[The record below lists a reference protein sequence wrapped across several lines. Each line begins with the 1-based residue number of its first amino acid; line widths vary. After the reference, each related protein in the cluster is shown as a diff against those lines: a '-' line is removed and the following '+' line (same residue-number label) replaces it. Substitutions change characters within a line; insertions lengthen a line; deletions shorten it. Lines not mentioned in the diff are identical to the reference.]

1 MYENSMILMQIFVKT
16 TLTFRN
22 PADLKNC
29 RLQMATFANFLN
41 AILLFNN
48 KMSKL
53 LHMYVPIPEQ
63 FERTATRRYVVVLKR
78 RPAKT
83 FDIRTPKRNQRRSAS
98 ESNHPPIHLP
108 HVRGSRDG
116 LAQSPG
122 DDATKPFN
130 TNPIPCDFRAPFDRD
145 LEEKKS

>member
-1 MYENSMILMQIFVKT
+1 
-16 TLTFRN
+16 
-22 PADLKNC
+22 
-29 RLQMATFANFLN
+29 MAPFANILN

-63 FERTATRRYVVVLKR
+63 FERTVIRRYVVVLKR

-83 FDIRTPKRNQRRSAS
+83 IDIRTPKRNQRRSAS

-116 LAQSPG
+116 LAQGPG
-122 DDATKPFN
+122 DGATKPFD
-130 TNPIPCDFRAPFDRD
+130 TNELYTAARKGKPKSFDSYILLDLETQVESFDRQY
-145 LEEKKS
+145 LSTSLNRCNTTH